1 MGLDHKIDTLAQ
13 PGPKASRPFNPPD
26 SPPSLALASLL
37 LATARHASEGPLSA
51 ALERVLRRA
60 AVPPSPLKARCCYCT
75 GIYREGREPI
85 TDGIDPQCERLL
97 KTERFDIG
105 RCLDCGKAA
114 RGLFCSPQH
123 RDAFLDRTLDDWGE
137 PLVPPQE
144 TLRPEG
150 VRPSPSVSPSCR
162 GLRGSLAF
170 AGRRVT
176 R

>member
-1 MGLDHKIDTLAQ
+1 MT
-13 PGPKASRPFNPPD
+13 
-26 SPPSLALASLL
+26 ALLVAPV
-37 LATARHASEGPLSA
+37 AT
-51 ALERVLRRA
+51 
-60 AVPPSPLKARCCYCT
+60 SPLKARCCYCT

-97 KTERFDIG
+97 KTGRFEIG

-123 RDAFLDRTLDDWGE
+123 RDEFLLRAEDEWGM
-137 PLVPPQE
+137 PLVPQE

-150 VRPSPSVSPSCR
+150 VRRTSPSVSPGR
-162 GLRGSLAF
+162 RGSRGEGLAP
-170 AGRRVT
+170 AGRRV